1 MSRRLAKRVA
11 QLASILLIALSAA
24 SVVLAAELGLITGGE
39 HGTYFQFGQDL
50 RRLVRASGINVTVH
64 PSKGAVDNV
73 FAVSQGRG
81 IQLGIVQSDVLAFVA
96 DQPTNPAVTRIAQ
109 SIRMVF
115 PLYDEEVHILGRRE
129 IADFGQLAGK
139 RVAIGREG
147 SGTYLTARWLF
158 TLAEVAPAEM
168 LAIDVPEA
176 LAQLKAGR
184 LDALVYVAGYPVAFL
199 QREVKPDDGL
209 ALIGIA
215 SKSILDAYA
224 AADIPADV
232 YPWQTAPV
240 STVAVK
246 AVLVSS
252 DVRGQD
258 CDLVGRF
265 AQQIASGLPSLQKH
279 GHPRWKRVDLD
290 APLKGWEQHDCV
302 RKHVRKTDG
311 ESPAASTAE
320 RNPVADAIK
329 GALDR
334 R

>member
-1 MSRRLAKRVA
+1 MSRSATRFA
-11 QLASILLIALSAA
+11 QLVSILLIVLSAVSA
-24 SVVLAAELGLITGGE
+24 VLAAELGLITGGE

-50 RRLVRASGINVTVH
+50 KRLVKPSGINVTVH
-64 PSKGAVDNV
+64 PSKGSVDNV
-73 FAVSQGRG
+73 FAVSQGRA
-81 IQLGIVQSDVLAFVA
+81 IQLGIVQSDVLAFVS
-96 DQPTNPAVTRIAQ
+96 DQPANAAVTQIAK

-158 TLAEVAPAEM
+158 TLAEVAPGEM
-168 LAIDVPEA
+168 VPIDAPEA

-184 LDALVYVAGYPVAFL
+184 IDALVYVAGHPVALL
-199 QREVKPDDGL
+199 QREVKPEDGL
-209 ALIGIA
+209 ALIPIA
-215 SKSILDAYA
+215 SKRILDAYA

-232 YPWQTAPV
+232 YPWQATPV

-252 DVRGQD
+252 DLRGQD

-265 AQQIASGLPSLQKH
+265 AQQVASGLPSLQKH
-279 GHPRWKRVDLD
+279 GHPKWKGVDLD
-290 APLKGWEQHDCV
+290 SPVKGWEQYDCV
-302 RKHVRKTDG
+302 RKHVRTPPEGD
-311 ESPAASTAE
+311 SPAASTAE
-320 RNPVADAIK
+320 RNPIADAIK